1 MKKLHSNIIFWKI
14 EKRKKDKKNRKTLS
28 IISQHGTCISCE
40 KWEGRAVGGL
50 TWLSATCHPLFFA
63 IVCHLPSIV
72 HHLPSIIHF
81 LSFIIHCLPSIIC
94 SPLVCCP
101 WSVVLHPLSI
111 DFHLLSVVLHPLSLF
126 VIHHLL
132 SVILHSSSFISCLL
146 FVIFC
151 PLLVATS
158 ALKSSLKTATGLDQD
173 CKRPDLQSWS
183 FSLRLEDCKKTGCG
197 GPVLSVKT
205 GLFYPSNNISKT
217 TWSLEILVLAS
228 LASLAISSALAWET
242 RANRL
247 IRF

>member
-1 MKKLHSNIIFWKI
+1 MAPASHV
-14 EKRKKDKKNRKTLS
+14 KNER
-28 IISQHGTCISCE
+28 
-40 KWEGRAVGGL
+40 GRAVRGL

-101 WSVVLHPLSI
+101 W
-111 DFHLLSVVLHPLSLF
+111 SVVLHPLSLF

-197 GPVLSVKT
+197 GSVLLVKT
-205 GLFYPSNNISKT
+205 GLLYPSNNISKT
-217 TWSLEILVLAS
+217 TWSLEMLVLAS